1 MTQCPS
7 GLTRVVVADD
17 EPEMRRLLSFD
28 LERHGVEVLE
38 VEDGEALVA
47 CIEELVARGD
57 PLPDVIIS
65 DVRMPKLDGLGALA
79 RIRELAPELPTIV
92 VSGFASSHLRRAA
105 QALGAHTLDKPFEV
119 DDLMSLMTLLLRTPP
134 SRAITLETR

>member
-7 GLTRVVVADD
+7 VIARVVVADD

-38 VEDGEALVA
+38 VADGEALVN
-47 CIEELVARGD
+47 CIEESLAHGD

-79 RIRELAPELPTIV
+79 RIREMAPDLPAIV
-92 VSGFASSHLRRAA
+92 ISGFASSQLRRAA

-119 DDLMSLMTLLLRTPP
+119 DDLMSLMTLLLRNPP
-134 SRAITLETR
+134 SRAITMETR